1 MFLKSVLLSVAV
13 MTTLAGCVNQMEV
26 ANRDA
31 KYKQLNTP
39 LKTQISVPF
48 NEEQAKARIYKG
60 HDAVDAAM
68 EMISILDQL
77 EIED

>member
-1 MFLKSVLLSVAV
+1 MALEESIPVIFGVL
-13 MTTLAGCVNQMEV
+13 TT
-26 ANRDA
+26 D
-31 KYKQLNTP
+31 
-39 LKTQISVPF
+39 